1 MARADKTELDQI
13 DSYETFMYL
22 GIKVRPPP
30 HIKQI
35 RVHMVYDVT
44 QVFCDNS
51 QVGCRWNS
59 NRFLA
64 KLNQFETWKT
74 HFGNAYL
81 EVYVQEKLYIFE
93 GPEFG
98 FQDGRIYITHKQFTA

>member
-1 MARADKTELDQI
+1 VITARWVADGILTEAL
-13 DSYETFMYL
+13 L
-22 GIKVRPPP
+22 GGLHLAI
-30 HIKQI
+30 
-35 RVHMVYDVT
+35 
-44 QVFCDNS
+44 
-51 QVGCRWNS
+51 
-59 NRFLA
+59 FLA

-81 EVYVQEKLYIFE
+81 EGYVQEKLYIFE

>member
-1 MARADKTELDQI
+1 LAI
-13 DSYETFMYL
+13 
-22 GIKVRPPP
+22 
-30 HIKQI
+30 
-35 RVHMVYDVT
+35 
-44 QVFCDNS
+44 
-51 QVGCRWNS
+51 
-59 NRFLA
+59 FLA

-81 EVYVQEKLYIFE
+81 EGYVQEKLYIFE